1 MWILTLTKSDL
12 CGSRPESLTR
22 HWCSW
27 AVTEFWGWNVGFFTR
42 SCLQSDSYVC
52 FWDSLIFLTN
62 NTLIFLSDNISSLSP
77 DIGRNLNCSYFLEI
91 KSPVKVSN
99 IWLYQWK
106 ELWSSE
112 VERSVYSISQ
122 LKTWNDLLTNNH
134 YYNHYFVYKQLFSNG
149 IGELRNSSYFCNMWL
164 FFIIAVVYIIR
175 NMFRLCRDC
184 RRRKQSTRSCTI
196 LLNSLVKYVSRMKLT
211 NHFLKNALKGAYR
224 IKKSALLYRFS
235 SFLQEFR
242 SMPPIQKTCLCL
254 AIKTNA
260 L

>member
-1 MWILTLTKSDL
+1 MIYWPIITITITILCINNFLAMELENWGIAPISVI
-12 CGSRPESLTR
+12 CG
-22 HWCSW
+22 
-27 AVTEFWGWNVGFFTR
+27 F
-42 SCLQSDSYVC
+42 
-52 FWDSLIFLTN
+52 
-62 NTLIFLSDNISSLSP
+62 
-77 DIGRNLNCSYFLEI
+77 
-91 KSPVKVSN
+91 
-99 IWLYQWK
+99 
-106 ELWSSE
+106 
-112 VERSVYSISQ
+112 
-122 LKTWNDLLTNNH
+122 
-134 YYNHYFVYKQLFSNG
+134 
-149 IGELRNSSYFCNMWL
+149 

-211 NHFLKNALKGAYR
+211 NHFLKNALKAAYR
-224 IKKSALLYRFS
+224 IKKFALLYHFS